1 MSFSQ
6 YMPVPSTTGPS
17 EWFFLEHPQRH
28 RRRRMTWHWWSR
40 PDSAQNWIIL
50 DHRKMSSVKNSQIW
64 HEKASGS
71 QIYGFDSFMNVN
83 LHNAECMIL
92 CIFVPQTNPLTAEIV
107 EH

>member
-1 MSFSQ
+1 
-6 YMPVPSTTGPS
+6 
-17 EWFFLEHPQRH
+17 
-28 RRRRMTWHWWSR
+28 
-40 PDSAQNWIIL
+40 
-50 DHRKMSSVKNSQIW
+50 MSSVKNSQIW